1 MTELKVER
9 MSAHRSLVRA
19 RALALARLGRH
30 AEAIAPLIELVAERP
45 RDEELLLELLRS
57 EAATAG
63 PSTALTRYEAYRSG
77 LRDELGTD
85 PGADLPALHRELLQS
100 TAPPVRRGV
109 AHEPNALLGRDEDNA
124 AVEKLLRVSRV
135 TSIIGPGGL
144 GKTRDGGC

>member
-63 PSTALTRYEAYRSG
+63 PSTTLTRYEAYRSG

-85 PGADLPALHRELLQS
+85 PGADLPALHRELCRARHLRCGEAWHMS
-100 TAPPVRRGV
+100 RTRCWAGTRTTPRSRSCCGCRALPRSSARV
-109 AHEPNALLGRDEDNA
+109 A
-124 AVEKLLRVSRV
+124 
-135 TSIIGPGGL
+135 
-144 GKTRDGGC
+144 